1 VQPAAGDTAVLNRRT
16 RTALLLATAALG
28 VGIAAWTGRGH
39 TDARPSTPAVAAPAA
54 VIELAPTDLAQA
66 ERRELRRAIPITG
79 SLQARNQTVVKA
91 KIAGE
96 IRELLVREG
105 EPVRAGQV
113 VARID
118 ATEAETR
125 VAEKAADLEA
135 ARAQAQ
141 LAEKTRRNQER
152 LLEQNYIS
160 QNAYD
165 NAVSSSLVA
174 EAKLKAAGA
183 QLALARK
190 ALDDTV
196 VRAPLAGV
204 VAQRLAQPGERVPVD
219 GKILALV
226 DLAELEVEAA
236 IPASDIPGVR
246 IGQDVAFVIEGY
258 EDRRFTG
265 RIDRIAPSAIAGSRS
280 IMVYAVVPNADGAL
294 RSGMFAKGHV
304 TIGRRD
310 ALVLPIGA
318 VREDAEGALVYA
330 VDEGVLAKRRVEPGV
345 RDESQGIVEVLSGL
359 EPGVAVVKVNLGT
372 LREGA
377 RVQVAGERK

>member
-1 VQPAAGDTAVLNRRT
+1 VLNRRT
-16 RTALLLATAALG
+16 RTALLLAIAALG
-28 VGIAAWTGRGH
+28 VGVAAWTGRGH
-39 TDARPSTPAVAAPAA
+39 TTGKPSTPAAAAPAA

-105 EPVRAGQV
+105 EPVRVGQV

-118 ATEAETR
+118 AIEAETR

-141 LAEKTRRNQER
+141 LADKTRRNQER

-174 EAKLKAAGA
+174 EARLKAAGA

-190 ALDDTV
+190 ALDDTI
-196 VRAPLAGV
+196 VRAPLAGI

-219 GKILALV
+219 GKILSLV

-246 IGQDVAFVIEGY
+246 IGQDVAFVVEGY

-280 IMVYAVVPNADGAL
+280 ILVYAVVPNADGAL

-318 VREDAEGALVYA
+318 IREDAEGALVYA
-330 VDEGVLAKRRVEPGV
+330 VDEGVLEKRRVEPGV
-345 RDESQGIVEVLSGL
+345 RDESQGIVEILSGL

-377 RVQVAGERK
+377 RVHVAGERK

>member
-1 VQPAAGDTAVLNRRT
+1 VLNRRT